1 MGREEGKEQKKKKE
15 RRRKRKRKK
24 IRSNPSAHLPVIK
37 TYNSREPSA
46 KPCPRPLSYLSSSF
60 PPSFP
65 ARTSQERVFIFI
77 FALHLAPYALLH
89 ISYFVPQL
97 LYRASMDFG
106 PLPFP
111 PWRMREGRGEYLSS
125 CQHRGPNTNVHPGGR
140 RKRFEFRNRGNRRR
154 GYFLLFFSFLN
165 IFEDKDEAKREEI
178 FANDQFVSL
187 KFLRYIEA
195 IRIQKRNQKFAR
207 GGGNLISKV

>member
-1 MGREEGKEQKKKKE
+1 MGREEERNKKKKE

-106 PLPFP
+106 PLPSLHGG
-111 PWRMREGRGEYLSS
+111 WEREGANTYLPVNTVVQIRMFIPGAGERGSNFEIVEIWD
-125 CQHRGPNTNVHPGGR
+125 RENV
-140 RKRFEFRNRGNRRR
+140 RR

-207 GGGNLISKV
+207 GI

>member
-1 MGREEGKEQKKKKE
+1 MFIPGAGERDSNFEIVEIGDRE
-15 RRRKRKRKK
+15 
-24 IRSNPSAHLPVIK
+24 N
-37 TYNSREPSA
+37 
-46 KPCPRPLSYLSSSF
+46 
-60 PPSFP
+60 
-65 ARTSQERVFIFI
+65 
-77 FALHLAPYALLH
+77 
-89 ISYFVPQL
+89 
-97 LYRASMDFG
+97 M
-106 PLPFP
+106 
-111 PWRMREGRGEYLSS
+111 
-125 CQHRGPNTNVHPGGR
+125 
-140 RKRFEFRNRGNRRR
+140 RR